1 MLKKRNELIGLAIIV
16 VLIFI
21 VGCVTFNVEGPKR
34 ISEMT
39 PKERATW
46 FLGVYNA
53 QDKDYRN
60 MVVRSDLANDQ
71 KEILREKKKIMTQV
85 YPMIK
90 TYNIYVDSG
99 AVPTKETEDQ
109 IIKLINDLTALIIPK
124 LE

>member
-1 MLKKRNELIGLAIIV
+1 MKEFKMLKKRNELIGLAIIV

-53 QDKDYRN
+53 QDKD
-60 MVVRSDLANDQ
+60 
-71 KEILREKKKIMTQV
+71 
-85 YPMIK
+85 
-90 TYNIYVDSG
+90 
-99 AVPTKETEDQ
+99 
-109 IIKLINDLTALIIPK
+109 
-124 LE
+124 